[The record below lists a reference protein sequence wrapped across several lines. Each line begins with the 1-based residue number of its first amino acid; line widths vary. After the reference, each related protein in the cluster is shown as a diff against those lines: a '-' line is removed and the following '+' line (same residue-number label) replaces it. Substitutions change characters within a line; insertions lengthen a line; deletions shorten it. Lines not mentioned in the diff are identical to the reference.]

1 MPPYHCR
8 RQLLRELDVELHPH
22 QRRESEEKH
31 TGSAPRSRPKAAYE
45 VIVIGKVRGAFKSAT
60 GAK

>member
-8 RQLLRELDVELHPH
+8 RQLLRDLEVELHSH

-31 TGSAPRSRPKAAYE
+31 TRE
-45 VIVIGKVRGAFKSAT
+45 GAEI
-60 GAK
+60 